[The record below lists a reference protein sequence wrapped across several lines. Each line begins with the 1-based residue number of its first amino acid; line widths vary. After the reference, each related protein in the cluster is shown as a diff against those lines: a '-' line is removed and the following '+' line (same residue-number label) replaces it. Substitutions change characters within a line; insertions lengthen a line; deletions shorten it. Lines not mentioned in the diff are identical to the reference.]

1 MSGRDHQEWL
11 YRGDQGR
18 FEPFSGALESVE
30 GKKNEDLM
38 SGGEYQKWLHT
49 VDKDRDDPYNSLEW
63 GVCGSPDMD
72 ELKEE
77 EDSPKDYEA
86 IRSWVEYANTKTW
99 LMEASR
105 VSDKSTTLSTLP
117 REHHVAV
124 PLPKGKMEKWLVPP
138 TADAL
143 AGRLQAKLVVSSDNA
158 PWLMSRAP
166 KEDVNAITAHFSA
179 VLSSPS
185 SQWLGKRS
193 SCSDNLAKWLLE
205 PKKPRLSPT
214 SPSDPLSS
222 WKTYQAGVDW
232 IASPCSQEHQ
242 PDTDPMNNTSGGNNN
257 PLAFPSVPP
266 ASLPFPLSNYHQ
278 MGVDIDKWLLP
289 STSPSFLSPPLC
301 KSVSAVETVSTLD
314 QWLLWSDSLSEPESD
329 SSLHTISSE
338 YELVDEL
345 A

>member
-1 MSGRDHQEWL
+1 ME
-11 YRGDQGR
+11 
-18 FEPFSGALESVE
+18 
-30 GKKNEDLM
+30 M

-117 REHHVAV
+117 REHQVAA
-124 PLPKGKMEKWLVPP
+124 PLPDSEMEKWLVPP

-143 AGRLQAKLVVSSDNA
+143 ARRLQVNLVVSSDNA

-193 SCSDNLAKWLLE
+193 SCSDDLAKWLLE
-205 PKKPRLSPT
+205 PKKQRLSPT
-214 SPSDPLSS
+214 SFSDPLAS
-222 WKTYQAGVDW
+222 WKTHQAGIDW
-232 IASPCSQEHQ
+232 IASPFSQEHVQ
-242 PDTDPMNNTSGGNNN
+242 DIHDTAPDLEEEDDSRGEEDN
-257 PLAFPSVPP
+257 LAFSSAAPT
-266 ASLPFPLSNYHQ
+266 SLPLPLPFSCHQQ
-278 MGVDIDKWLLP
+278 MGVDIEKWLLP
-289 STSPSFLSPPLC
+289 SGSILHLSHPLLD
-301 KSVSAVETVSTLD
+301 SAKPVGATETLD
-314 QWLLWSDSLSEPESD
+314 QWLCPSQSCPAFDQGSEASLIT
-329 SSLHTISSE
+329 LGSE
-338 YELVDEL
+338 YELIEEL
-345 A
+345 